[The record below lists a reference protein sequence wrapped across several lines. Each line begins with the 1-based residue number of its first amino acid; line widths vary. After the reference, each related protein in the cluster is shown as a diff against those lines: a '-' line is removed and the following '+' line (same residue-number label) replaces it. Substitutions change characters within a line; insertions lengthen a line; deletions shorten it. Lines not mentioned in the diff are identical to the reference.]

1 MLQIGDIIK
10 DLALHQVY
18 LILVQ
23 VQILKVF
30 QTDKCSISK
39 SSQLVVIE
47 EKRVQTCQIL
57 KRASGN
63 MTNFVET

>member
-1 MLQIGDIIK
+1 MLQIGHIVK

-18 LILVQ
+18 LIFVQ

-39 SSQLVVIE
+39 STQLIVVE
-47 EKRVQTCQIL
+47 EKCVQTCQIL

-63 MTNFVET
+63 VTNFVET